1 MPWGHAEVGGV
12 SMSRV
17 YISSSQDCFVR
28 VLATTLVSFW
38 FSLSASAAATS
49 QQELLQ
55 SFQEPPD
62 EFAGR
67 LVMNGIEYEK
77 FKDFLSWP
85 LVTVRYRHEINELRF
100 TYANKLAQEAL
111 AKGAK
116 EYPKGAAFVKVGYIT
131 KEDPAFASSAIPAG
145 PMRVQIMLRDS
156 KSYADTDG
164 WGYAL
169 FNSDGRTLNGDPKVR
184 AMACAACHRLVPD
197 RGYVFSQMMK
207 HEPFELAVKAM
218 LQESSAAA
226 SGQSGSGL
234 AGSGKPI
241 STDTGRVK
249 FEDLD
254 IKKVPRTSL
263 LWNFIREG
271 KTPRSLVGEL
281 RKHSFGGTFNEILP
295 TLVKEV
301 KRSKRPA
308 LLASDDFFRFAL
320 VRQAGGVVAKASRE
334 KRESPCQAPQEP
346 YLLIYTRETKTPA
359 PIGQVNRRTTFEEV
373 RACF

>member
-1 MPWGHAEVGGV
+1 MT
-12 SMSRV
+12 
-17 YISSSQDCFVR
+17 SSAF
-28 VLATTLVSFW
+28 
-38 FSLSASAAATS
+38 AAASS

-116 EYPKGAAFVKVGYIT
+116 EYPKGAAFMKVGYIT

-156 KSYADTDG
+156 KAYADTDG

-218 LQESSAAA
+218 LQETSTPTSA
-226 SGQSGSGL
+226 G
-234 AGSGKPI
+234 GKPT
-241 STDTGRVK
+241 SSETSRVK
-249 FEDLD
+249 FEDLE

-263 LWNFIREG
+263 LWNFLREG
-271 KTPRSLVGEL
+271 KPPRSLVGEL
-281 RKHSFGGTFNEILP
+281 RPHSFGGTFNEILP

-308 LLASDDFFRFAL
+308 LLASDDFLRFAL
-320 VRQAGGVVAKASRE
+320 VRQAGGSVSSRE
-334 KRESPCQAPQEP
+334 KRESPCQAPMEP
-346 YLLIYTRETKTPA
+346 YLLIYTRETKTPS